1 MTLNDLLRTPNPQL
15 EAALLRSELKRNWG
29 ISGSLREL
37 GSTQDLNFLVV
48 GEGGEEYL
56 LRIANRSW
64 DRGVI
69 ELQNAAMRHMAGA
82 ELGVAIPVPVL
93 TLAGEEII
101 EVDQHLVRLLTWV
114 TGTPLSARDYLSRS
128 TMRDLGR
135 LAARSQAAMAGFT
148 HPHLDRR
155 LQWDP
160 RQAAT
165 LVEELGP
172 RVDDQERLA
181 AIEAAMAPFAAM
193 VDQRV
198 DRLPVQ
204 AIHCDVTDYNVIGV
218 PGPAGEVNV
227 VGLIDFGDVTQSW
240 RVAEVVNAAAAAVV
254 HDLYDALGAA
264 LAVLDGFLEVA
275 TLEEDE
281 AEAFWPLVLARC
293 AALSLSSAHQLD
305 LVGATPHLAQMVA
318 EDRAVLAAVL
328 DVPPPLATAAVRH
341 VCGFLPSPKGAR
353 LAASITGVTAAPI
366 VLDTGPLVAIDLSM
380 ESDRLRYGAGKRD
393 DTFRDAV
400 STPAGCTPV
409 GRWGEVRLAAAG
421 DPAGHPPDALHL
433 GVDVFVAPGTL
444 VHAPLPGT
452 VEDVAAD
459 EMLLAVDLGDE
470 PVLLRLAGIVP
481 NVERGT
487 QVAMGEP
494 VAEVR
499 APATGPPHAHVQ
511 LMADGPVPGLTRA
524 RDRVAALALCPD
536 PSPLLGISAAAVPR
550 EPSSAQVAR
559 RAATMASVQKLYFTD
574 PPEIVRGWREWLYDA
589 DGRPYIDG
597 INNVTILGHSR
608 RELAEAAARQLG
620 LLNTNARFLYRQ
632 QAEFAER
639 LTSLFPDEL
648 DTVFLV
654 NSGSEAADLALQ
666 IANAFTGRRDVVSLE
681 GCYHGWTTG
690 PAELCTFPG
699 DRPVWR
705 EAIAAHVH
713 VAAQPDPYR
722 GVFGATAE
730 PYVESVRNAIA
741 RAGGPV
747 AFICEPLLGNQGG
760 IVLPHGYLKSAYAAV
775 RAAGG
780 VCIADEV
787 QVGYGRTGSHL
798 WAFQGEEVVPD
809 IVCVAKAAGN
819 GFPLGAVICR
829 GELADAFGSS
839 GTFFS
844 SAGGSPVSCA
854 VGMAVIDVLFRDEL
868 QANAAYIGSV
878 LRAGIEQI
886 ADNHEQVGG
895 VLGRGLYLGVDLVQ
909 GRLSKAPAP
918 VEAVAVCER
927 MRELGVIV
935 QPTGDRGN
943 VLKLKP
949 PLCISEQSARTIL
962 DALDRTLTDI
972 CGTR

>member
-1 MTLNDLLRTPNPQL
+1 MTLSDLLRTPNPRL
-15 EAALLRSELKRNWG
+15 EAALLRGELERNWG

-37 GSTQDLNFLVV
+37 GSTQDQNFLVV
-48 GEGGEEYL
+48 SEGGDEYL
-56 LRIANRSW
+56 VRIANRSW

-69 ELQNAAMRHMAGA
+69 ELQNAAMRHMAAA
-82 ELGVAIPVPVL
+82 EAGVAIPLPVL
-93 TLAGEEII
+93 TLSGEEVI

-128 TMRDLGR
+128 TMCDLGR

-148 HPHLDRR
+148 HPHLDRP

-165 LVEELGP
+165 LVDELAA
-172 RVDDQERLA
+172 RVGDEERLA

-193 VDQRV
+193 VDNRA
-198 DRLPVQ
+198 DRLPQQ
-204 AIHCDVTDYNVIGV
+204 AIHCDVTDYNVIAV
-218 PGPAGEVNV
+218 SGPAGEMRV

-240 RVAEVVNAAAAAVV
+240 RVAEVVHAAVAAIV
-254 HDLYDALGAA
+254 HDPHDALGAA
-264 LAVLDGFLEVA
+264 LAVLEGFLELE
-275 TLEEDE
+275 TLGEDE
-281 AEAFWPLVLARC
+281 AAAFWPLVLARC
-293 AALSLSSAHQLD
+293 AVLSLSSAHQLA
-305 LVGATPHLAQMVA
+305 LVGATPHLAQLAA
-318 EDRAVLAAVL
+318 EDHATLAAVL
-328 DVPPPLATAAVRH
+328 DVSSPLATAAVRH
-341 VCGFLPSPKGAR
+341 VCGFVPSPTGAR
-353 LAASITGVTAAPI
+353 LAASLIAVSAAPI
-366 VLDTGPLVAIDLSM
+366 VVDNGPLVAIDLSM
-380 ESDRLRYGAGKRD
+380 DSDRLRYGAWERD
-393 DTFRDAV
+393 DSLRDAV
-400 STPAGCTPV
+400 SMPGGIPV
-409 GRWGEVRLAAAG
+409 GRWGEIRLTAAG
-421 DPAGHPPDALHL
+421 DPADRPPDSLHL
-433 GVDVFVAPGTL
+433 GVDVFAPAGTL
-444 VHAPLPGT
+444 VHTPLAGT
-452 VEDVAAD
+452 VENVAAD
-459 EMLLAVDLGDE
+459 EMLLAVDVGDA
-470 PVLLRLAGIVP
+470 PATLRLAGIEP
-481 NVERGT
+481 RVERGT
-487 QVAMGEP
+487 RVAAGEL

-499 APATGPPHAHVQ
+499 SPATGMPHAHVQ
-511 LMADGPVPGLTRA
+511 LMAEGPVPGLVQT
-524 RDRVAALALCPD
+524 RDRVAASALCPD
-536 PSPLLGISAAAVPR
+536 PSPLLGISAGAVPG
-550 EPSSAQVAR
+550 EPASAQVAR
-559 RAATMASVQKLYFTD
+559 RAATMASAQKLYFAD

-589 DGRPYIDG
+589 DGRRYVDAV
-597 INNVTILGHSR
+597 NNVAILGHSR
-608 RELAEAAARQLG
+608 RELAEAATRQLS

-654 NSGSEAADLALQ
+654 NSGSEAVDLALQ

-690 PAELCTFPG
+690 PAEICTFPG

-705 EAIAAHVH
+705 EAIASHVH
-713 VAAQPDPYR
+713 VAAQPDPSR
-722 GVFGATAE
+722 GAFGATAE

-747 AFICEPLLGNQGG
+747 AFICEALLGNQGG

-780 VCIADEV
+780 LCIADEV

-798 WAFQGEEVVPD
+798 WAFQGEDVVPD

-844 SAGGSPVSCA
+844 SAGGSPLSCA
-854 VGMAVIDVLFRDEL
+854 VGMAVLDVLVRDEL

-886 ADNHEQVGG
+886 ADNHEKVGG

-909 GRLSKAPAP
+909 DRLSKAPAP
-918 VEAVAVCER
+918 AEAVAVCER

-962 DALDRTLTDI
+962 DALDRALTDI